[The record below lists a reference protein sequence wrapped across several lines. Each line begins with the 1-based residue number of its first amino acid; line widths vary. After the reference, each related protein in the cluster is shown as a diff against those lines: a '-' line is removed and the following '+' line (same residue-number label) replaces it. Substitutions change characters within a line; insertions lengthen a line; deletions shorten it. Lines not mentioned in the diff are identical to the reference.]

1 METRKKVLASLIF
14 FMFLMAGIFVIPVH
28 PVVAQK
34 VELSLANEAPPF
46 FVYTIVSERF
56 KKMVEDKVG
65 SKVSIKIYHTGQLGG
80 EKDTIEGEKIGTVDM
95 AIVQSSLLALWEP
108 QMVYIDIPFLY
119 RDIDHAIK
127 VMNGPIGQSINKK
140 MESHGIMVLA
150 CMNLGFRDVYNRK
163 KAIFKPSDIAGM
175 KYRCIQNPLY
185 IDLVNS
191 WGAKATPMNFG
202 EVYTALQQGVIDAA
216 GLEPYSYDIMKHYEV
231 APIFSVTNHMY
242 QSFVLTM
249 SKKKFDSLPKD
260 VQPVILDTAKALI
273 PEAVQ
278 ITKDID
284 YKIIGK
290 LVRENKVRFN
300 TADIEAFRKAS
311 KAVSDKYSQKV
322 GMDVIEKIKAV
333 K

>member
-1 METRKKVLASLIF
+1 MKPERRILLSIVALAF
-14 FMFLMAGIFVIPVH
+14 FVGSMVAVSTGTVH
-28 PVVAQK
+28 AQK

-65 SKVSIKIYHTGQLGG
+65 SKVSIKLYPNGQLGG

-127 VMNGPIGQSINKK
+127 VMNGPIGQAINKK
-140 MESHGIMVLA
+140 MEDHGIMVLA

-163 KAIFKPSDIAGM
+163 KPIFTPADIAGM

-260 VQPVILDTAKALI
+260 DQPVILDTAKALI

-290 LVRENKVRFN
+290 LVRENKVQFN

-311 KAVSDKYSQKV
+311 KAVSDKYSQKI
-322 GMDVIEKIKAV
+322 GMDVVEKIRAV